1 MAPEVSAA
9 AAAALEVCR
18 CHMSQICISNRLPQ
32 PLTSHLKTR

>member
-18 CHMSQICISNRLPQ
+18 CHMSQICVFQTVYLSR
-32 PLTSHLKTR
+32 